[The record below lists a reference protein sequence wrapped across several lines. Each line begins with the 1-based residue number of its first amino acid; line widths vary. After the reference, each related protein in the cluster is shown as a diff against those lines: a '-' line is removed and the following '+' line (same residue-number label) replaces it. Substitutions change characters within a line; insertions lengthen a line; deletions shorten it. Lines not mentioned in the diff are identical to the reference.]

1 MRLRVAPLLL
11 LALWAVGCPELQPAA
26 VPVVCGKAYEK
37 CKLPSGPLGVCDR
50 RPCPPGEAEPC
61 LVCVPQH

>member
-1 MRLRVAPLLL
+1 MRVRASLVMLLL
-11 LALWAVGCPELQPAA
+11 LFGAGCPELESGSVPARCA
-26 VPVVCGKAYEK
+26 RAYEK

-50 RPCPPGEAEPC
+50 RACKDGETEPC